1 MIRSS
6 HGVTT
11 SVGRVRRVKEGTH
24 LVVPPIY
31 EAEGGTRIDGHR
43 RDGYA

>member
-24 LVVPPIY
+24 LVLPPIY
-31 EAEGGTRIDGHR
+31 EAADGTWMGGHD

>member
-6 HGVTT
+6 HGVAT

-31 EAEGGTRIDGHR
+31 ETADGTGLDGHG

>member
-6 HGVTT
+6 HGVAT
-11 SVGRVRRVKEGTH
+11 SVGRVRRVKESTH

-31 EAEGGTRIDGHR
+31 EVEDGTRIDGHD
-43 RDGYA
+43 RDGHA

>member
-6 HGVTT
+6 HGVATF
-11 SVGRVRRVKEGTH
+11 VGRVRRVKENTH
-24 LVVPPIY
+24 VFVPPIY
-31 EAEGGTRIDGHR
+31 QAEDGTRIYGHG